1 MITIFAEELFPNIKD
16 YDVILFGM
24 ALNHSFNQGFLYDLA
39 LNFPDIKQYENRGTG
54 YGDRRKYGTIFSIVS
69 HDSSILSD
77 KATDSK
83 IFCACY
89 MNDGGYNRK
98 DGNLDCVRY
107 DSLEKCL
114 IAVKER
120 YKGYGFKIAAP
131 IIGASYYD
139 GAGDK
144 EKILSIFRKVF
155 TDVDIDL
162 YDYEQKDFK
171 TENFRQFNQACSD
184 YKNGKIT
191 KEEYKEKKRILSW
204 QKEHGIL
211 EKVPVDYQYE
221 AKNNLIHVKKS
232 DLE

>member
-1 MITIFAEELFPNIKD
+1 MITIFAEELLPKIKD

-24 ALNHSFNQGFLYDLA
+24 GLNHAFNQGFLYELA
-39 LNFPDIKQYENRGTG
+39 LNFPDIKHHENCGTG

-69 HDSSILSD
+69 HDSEAD
-77 KATDSK
+77 GK

-98 DGNLDCVRY
+98 NGDLDCVKY
-107 DSLEKCL
+107 DFLEKCL
-114 IAVKER
+114 TAVRER
-120 YKGYGFKIAAP
+120 FKGFSSKIAAP

-144 EKILSIFRKVF
+144 EKILSIFKKVF

-171 TENFRQFNQACSD
+171 AENFKRFNQVNSD
-184 YKNGKIT
+184 YKSGKIT
-191 KEEYKEKKRILSW
+191 KEEYELKKRQLTW
-204 QKEHGIL
+204 QRLHGVFKEMPEDYRYTGKKDLIRVKKEDL
-211 EKVPVDYQYE
+211 EKD
-221 AKNNLIHVKKS
+221 
-232 DLE
+232 

>member
-1 MITIFAEELFPNIKD
+1 MITIFAEELFPKIKD

-24 ALNHSFNQGFLYDLA
+24 GLNHSFNQGFLYELA
-39 LNFPDIKQYENRGTG
+39 LNFPNIKMHENIGTG

-69 HDSSILSD
+69 HDSEAD
-77 KATDSK
+77 GK

-98 DGNLDCVRY
+98 NGDLDCVKY

-114 IAVKER
+114 IAVRER
-120 YKGYGFKIAAP
+120 FRGFSSKIAAP

-144 EKILSIFRKVF
+144 EKILSIFKKVF

-162 YDYEQKDFK
+162 YDYEQKDIK
-171 TENFRQFNQACSD
+171 TENFKQFNQAYSD

-191 KEEYKEKKRILSW
+191 KEEYEFKKRLLTW
-204 QKEHGIL
+204 QRLHGVLKQMPDNYRYIG
-211 EKVPVDYQYE
+211 KKD
-221 AKNNLIHVKKS
+221 LIRVKKE
-232 DLE
+232 DLDKD